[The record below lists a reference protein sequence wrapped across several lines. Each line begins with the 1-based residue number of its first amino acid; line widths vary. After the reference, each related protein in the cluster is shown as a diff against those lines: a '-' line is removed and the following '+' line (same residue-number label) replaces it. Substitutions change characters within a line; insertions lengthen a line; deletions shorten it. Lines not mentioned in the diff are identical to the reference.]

1 MSIRD
6 QAPLNSALSS
16 RVDPE
21 RDIEFIKDFP
31 TFQYDPSTLAR
42 AAKDGRELG
51 APPYPS
57 SVAIVNA
64 TVKCAVPEISLPGRS
79 VMFKA
84 LEKWGETALP
94 TITPPQRR
102 DRSLHTHPSPVA

>member
-1 MSIRD
+1 
-6 QAPLNSALSS
+6 LSS

-31 TFQYDPSTLAR
+31 TFQYDPSTLSR
-42 AAKDGRELG
+42 AAQQGKELG

-57 SVAIVNA
+57 SLAIVNA

-79 VMFKA
+79 VMSRA
-84 LEKWGETALP
+84 LEHWGETGLPPITPRKRLERLLRTHSDALP
-94 TITPPQRR
+94 AADQNPGAR
-102 DRSLHTHPSPVA
+102 DQD

>member
-1 MSIRD
+1 
-6 QAPLNSALSS
+6 LSS

-51 APPYPS
+51 APPYAS
-57 SVAIVNA
+57 SVAIINA
-64 TVKCAVPEISLPGRS
+64 TVKCVVPEISLPGRS

-84 LEKWGETALP
+84 LENWGETGLP
-94 TITPPQRR
+94 PITPRKR
-102 DRSLHTHPSPVA
+102 LDRLLNTHSDPVPASNQNSDSDKD